1 MNRYRYTLEVR
12 WETRAVSQL
21 KFTLFLPDFYRN
33 WNMPTH
39 VCKDSNINFGSGAS
53 SSTCRETHGQT
64 WRTRHRD
71 QGVVTS
77 RGNHHNAGQIWQIWI
92 CFWGTVI
99 RNWEFCLSIA
109 LCIPGTNSQGVEVN
123 AKFVP
128 VKSENHKIVDFAVSH
143 MDSGSKLFP
152 ILPSIIKACG
162 LNDNGF
168 IFIANMVTSRDVYVT
183 ERKRVRVQEK
193 QKYFLQIAV
202 HIFQQGHATVQQIA
216 KKKRDRGN
224 RNVDESTSV
233 WIYYSGSY
241 I

>member
-1 MNRYRYTLEVR
+1 
-12 WETRAVSQL
+12 
-21 KFTLFLPDFYRN
+21 
-33 WNMPTH
+33 
-39 VCKDSNINFGSGAS
+39 
-53 SSTCRETHGQT
+53 
-64 WRTRHRD
+64 
-71 QGVVTS
+71 
-77 RGNHHNAGQIWQIWI
+77 
-92 CFWGTVI
+92 
-99 RNWEFCLSIA
+99 
-109 LCIPGTNSQGVEVN
+109 
-123 AKFVP
+123 
-128 VKSENHKIVDFAVSH
+128 

-233 WIYYSGSY
+233 
-241 I
+241 